1 MEVYEHESRQR
12 VLNCRTIRNCS
23 TNEPTY
29 DGSGSLSAIHKQV
42 PSQPFI
48 RPLDW
53 AFYPTLCEIYAWLD
67 ELIDKFPKIVTG
79 FNIGR
84 SYEGRLIRGI
94 KISFKSGKKAIFIE
108 SNIHAR
114 EWITSSA
121 ITYVV
126 KELLFSHNRDVR
138 TMAESL
144 DWYVIPVLNVD
155 GFVYS
160 HKKERLW
167 RKSRR
172 PASPDCR
179 GTDLN
184 RNFGFLWGQ
193 QQSDP
198 CSTQYAGPHAES
210 EPEIKQLKDFIDSIP
225 DGVIKIY
232 VGLHSAAQCVLTPW
246 THTKELPE
254 HYDQMMFV
262 AKAFAKALATRFG
275 TRYKCGSSANVLKRF
290 TGGSKDWAYAVKG
303 IPISFTIELPGK
315 GRLSR
320 FELPEQMI
328 LPISMELLD
337 GFIGM
342 IEAVKELGFGG
353 QTSRSNCRGEC
364 VQYKQSPQFHEH
376 NQFLAKKFKED
387 FQNKSDKIGE
397 HRVRTQEKSKQS
409 SVPQCLA
416 LI

>member
-12 VLNCRTIRNCS
+12 VLNCRTIRPCS
-23 TNEPTY
+23 ANEPTY
-29 DGSGSLSAIHKQV
+29 DGSGPLSVIHKQV
-42 PSQPFI
+42 PGQPFI

-53 AFYPTLCEIYAWLD
+53 AFYPRLCEIYAWLD
-67 ELIDKFPKIVTG
+67 ELIDRFPKIVTG

-126 KELLFSHNRDVR
+126 KEILFSHNRDVR

-144 DWYVIPVLNVD
+144 DWYIIPVLNVD

-172 PASPDCR
+172 PASPDCL

-193 QQSDP
+193 KQSDP

-210 EPEIKQLKDFIDSIP
+210 EPEIQQLKNFIDSIP
-225 DGVIKIY
+225 DGVLKIY

-254 HYDQMMFV
+254 HYEQMMFV
-262 AKAFAKALATRFG
+262 ARAFAKALATRFG

-315 GRLSR
+315 GRWYR

-342 IEAVKELGFGG
+342 IEAVKELG
-353 QTSRSNCRGEC
+353 
-364 VQYKQSPQFHEH
+364 Y
-376 NQFLAKKFKED
+376 
-387 FQNKSDKIGE
+387 I
-397 HRVRTQEKSKQS
+397 
-409 SVPQCLA
+409 
-416 LI
+416 